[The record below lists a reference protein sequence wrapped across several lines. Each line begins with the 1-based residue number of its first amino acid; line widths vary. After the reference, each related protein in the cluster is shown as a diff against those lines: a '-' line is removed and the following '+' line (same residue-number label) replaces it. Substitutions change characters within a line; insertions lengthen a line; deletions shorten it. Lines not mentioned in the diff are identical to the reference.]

1 MNILILGATG
11 FIGSAVAQE
20 LAAQGHAI
28 TGLGRNLGSVK
39 RRFPLVHW
47 VEGDLRDFKEA
58 SDWLALIDEIDTV
71 VNCAGALQDTPRDD
85 VSAVQDRAMQALY
98 LAASGKSGIRIVQ
111 ISAARSLAGSNT
123 EFMETKLKA
132 DLTLARSG
140 VDHVILRPALV
151 LGRNAH
157 GGSAL
162 LRALAVMP
170 FVMPLAYPESLVET
184 VSLDRLAET
193 VALAVAG
200 EFPNGADIN
209 LIESRTTLK
218 TLVAAHR
225 NWLGLPPVPV
235 IAMPGAIVGALS
247 EIADIAGRLGWRSP
261 LRSTAMIISKSGI
274 TTGQQTATG
283 DAILPPDMLNNPAAV
298 QDLWFARLYALKP
311 LIILTLA
318 LFWIVS
324 GIVPLLAPGAAAAR
338 FGNMVPPD
346 LAMAVTLTT
355 SIADIVLGMA
365 ILWRSHAR
373 KAMLGILGLSLAY
386 LVGATV
392 IEPSLW
398 LDPLGPLVKIFPS
411 FMLTLSGLAILE
423 ER

>member
-209 LIESRTTLK
+209 LIDSRTTLK

-365 ILWRSHAR
+365 VLWRSHAR

>member
-11 FIGSAVAQE
+11 FIGSAVAQK
-20 LAAQGHAI
+20 LTSQGHAV
-28 TGLGRNLGSVK
+28 TGLGRNLASVQ

-47 VEGDLRDFKEA
+47 VEGDLRAFREPR
-58 SDWLALIDEIDTV
+58 DWLSLIEGMDAV

-85 VSAVQDRAMQALY
+85 VSAVQDRAMRALY
-98 LAASGKSGIRIVQ
+98 LAAEGKPGLRIVQ

-132 DLTLARSG
+132 DTALARSG
-140 VDHVILRPALV
+140 VEHVILRPALV

-162 LRALAVMP
+162 LRALAGMP
-170 FVMPLAYPESLVET
+170 FALPLAYPESLVET

-209 LIESRTTLK
+209 LIDSRTTLK

-261 LRSTAMIISKSGI
+261 LRSTAVIISKSGI
-274 TTGQQTATG
+274 TAGQQTATG

-365 ILWRSHAR
+365 VLWRSHAR

>member
-47 VEGDLRDFKEA
+47 VEGDLRDLKEA

-209 LIESRTTLK
+209 LIDSRTTLK

-261 LRSTAMIISKSGI
+261 LRSTAMVISKSGI
-274 TTGQQTATG
+274 TAGHQAATG
-283 DAILPPDMLNNPAAV
+283 EAILPPDMLDNPAAV

-311 LIILTLA
+311 LVVVTLSLFWVVSGVVPLFSPETAAVRFGSSLTPAIAMATTLA
-318 LFWIVS
+318 TAF
-324 GIVPLLAPGAAAAR
+324 
-338 FGNMVPPD
+338 
-346 LAMAVTLTT
+346 
-355 SIADIVLGMA
+355 ADIVLGLA
-365 ILWRSHAR
+365 VLWRSHAR
-373 KAMLGILGLSLAY
+373 KAMLGMLGLSIAY
-386 LVGATV
+386 LIGATV

-398 LDPLGPLVKIFPS
+398 LDPLGPLLKIFPS
-411 FMLTLSGLAILE
+411 LILTLTGLAILE

>member
-274 TTGQQTATG
+274 TAGQQTATG

-365 ILWRSHAR
+365 VLWRSHAR

>member
-47 VEGDLRDFKEA
+47 VEGDLRDLKEA

-261 LRSTAMIISKSGI
+261 LHSTAMIISKSGI

-365 ILWRSHAR
+365 VLWRSHAR

>member
-11 FIGSAVAQE
+11 FIGSAIAQK
-20 LAAQGHAI
+20 LTSQGHAI

-47 VEGDLRDFKEA
+47 VEGDLRAFREPR
-58 SDWLALIDEIDTV
+58 DWQSVIDGMDAV
-71 VNCAGALQDTPRDD
+71 VNCAGALQDTPRDN
-85 VSAVQDRAMQALY
+85 VSAVQDRAMRALY
-98 LAASGKSGIRIVQ
+98 LAAEGKPGLRIVQ

-132 DLTLARSG
+132 DLALARSG

-162 LRALAVMP
+162 LRALSAMP
-170 FVMPLAYPESLVET
+170 FALPLAYPDSVVET
-184 VSLDRLAET
+184 VSLERLAS
-193 VALAVAG
+193 AASSAVAG
-200 EFPNGADIN
+200 EIPGGADID
-209 LIESRTTLK
+209 LIDNRTTLK
-218 TLVAAHR
+218 TLVSAHR
-225 NWLGLPPVPV
+225 NWLGLPPAPV
-235 IAMPGAIVGALS
+235 IAVPGTFAGVLS
-247 EIADIAGRLGWRSP
+247 KIADLAGHLGWRSP

-274 TTGQQTATG
+274 TAGQETATG
-283 DAILPPDMLNNPAAV
+283 DTILPPDMVDNPAAI

-311 LIILTLA
+311 LIIVTLA
-318 LFWIVS
+318 LFWVVS
-324 GIVPLLAPGAAAAR
+324 GIVPLFSPGAAAAR
-338 FGNMVPPD
+338 FGSTLAPNM
-346 LAMAVTLTT
+346 AMATTLVT
-355 SIADIVLGMA
+355 SIADIGLGMA
-365 ILWRSHAR
+365 VLWRSHTR
-373 KAMLGILGLSLAY
+373 NAMLGMFGLSLAY

-398 LDPLGPLVKIFPS
+398 LDLLGPLVKIFPAL
-411 FMLTLSGLAILE
+411 MLTLAGLAILE